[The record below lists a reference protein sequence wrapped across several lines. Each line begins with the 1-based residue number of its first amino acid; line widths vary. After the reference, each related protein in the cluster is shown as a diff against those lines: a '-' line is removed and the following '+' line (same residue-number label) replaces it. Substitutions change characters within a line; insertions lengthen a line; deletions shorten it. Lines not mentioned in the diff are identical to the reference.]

1 MPSTPRKT
9 IARLSPASVASASGR
24 PARRTRS
31 GPPPGY
37 DELEVRSHGKLG
49 SDVEGVGN
57 DREPAVVDELAGHL
71 RGSRPPRQPQ
81 GHSLR
86 YQCRGGPGDTA
97 LLLLVLGALVS
108 EGQLVSDS
116 LGHRAAVGA
125 REQALLLQDLQ
136 VPPNRGRGARHR
148 RSSPR
153 AERGRRRRRAAISP
167 NGLARAGHGPLRPER
182 DAEARGAPGS
192 GRRPVQDA
200 RLRCRHRSPSLASVT
215 RNRR

>member
-57 DREPAVVDELAGHL
+57 DREPAVVDELAGDL
-71 RGSRPPRQPQ
+71 RGGRPPRQPQ

-86 YQCRGGPGDTA
+86 HQCCGGPGDTA
-97 LLLLVLGALVS
+97 LLLLMLGALVP
-108 EGQLVSDS
+108 EGELVSDS
-116 LGHRAAVGA
+116 LGHRAPVGA
-125 REQALLLQDLQ
+125 REQPLLLQDLQ
-136 VPPNRGRGARHR
+136 VPPD
-148 RSSPR
+148 
-153 AERGRRRRRAAISP
+153 RGRRYVQLDAQVAHVDAATVGEQPQDRREPFRLTHAQQST
-167 NGLARAGHGPLRPER
+167 
-182 DAEARGAPGS
+182 
-192 GRRPVQDA
+192 RRY
-200 RLRCRHRSPSLASVT
+200 S
-215 RNRR
+215 